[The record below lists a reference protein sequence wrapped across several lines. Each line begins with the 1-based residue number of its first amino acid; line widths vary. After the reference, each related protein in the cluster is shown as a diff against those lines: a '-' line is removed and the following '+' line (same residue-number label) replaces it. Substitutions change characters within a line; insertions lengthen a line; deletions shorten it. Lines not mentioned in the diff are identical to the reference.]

1 MLEPL
6 NEHIDEMIADKIS
19 GQITPEANVLLEK
32 LISADERVRQ
42 QWEDSLAIIS
52 FHKTAQKVAE
62 IDEDLAWNKLL
73 PKLSDEPKI
82 VKLSNHKYRW
92 LAAVAILLPLFL
104 VSLWFGVFNNKS
116 NFAQNATNK
125 AEPIKVTLS
134 DGTTYVIEGNEGVTA
149 GEIHFGA
156 KSASRVGKGD
166 ADVLANEII
175 TLDIPKGK
183 TYAIVLDDGTSVKI
197 NSASVLK
204 FPLVFNGQ
212 KREVELDGEAYFE
225 VSKSGKPFIVK
236 TREMDIKVLGTKFN
250 VNTYSGNA
258 AQTSLIE
265 GSVSISNSDH
275 AKEILIKPGQAAVK
289 RGNNAIVVEAFSAD
303 NVLSWLDGTY
313 FFSNMP
319 LREIVNIT
327 NRVTGEDL
335 YITDSKIANYR
346 FSGALETDK
355 PISVLLENIKSSSSA
370 VQYVIKDGRIEL
382 Y

>member
-6 NEHIDEMIADKIS
+6 SEHIDEMIADKIS
-19 GQITPEANVLLEK
+19 GQITPEANILLEK
-32 LISADERVRQ
+32 LISTDERVRQ

-52 FHKTAQKVAE
+52 FYTTSQKGAK
-62 IDEDLAWNKLL
+62 IDEDLAWKKLL
-73 PKLSDEPKI
+73 PKLDDEPKI
-82 VKLSNHKYRW
+82 VKLSNYKW
-92 LAAVAILLPLFL
+92 LATAAVLLPLLL
-104 VSLWFGVFNNKS
+104 VGLWFGMFNSKN
-116 NFAQNATNK
+116 NFEQNVVNK

-134 DGTTYVIEGNEGVTA
+134 DGTTYVIEGNAGVTA

-156 KSASRVGKGD
+156 KSANRIGKGN

-183 TYAIVLDDGTSVKI
+183 TYAIVLDDGTSVRI
-197 NSASVLK
+197 NSASVLR
-204 FPLVFNGQ
+204 FPLVFSGN

-225 VSKSGKPFIVK
+225 VSKNRKPFIVK
-236 TREMDIKVLGTKFN
+236 TQEMDIKVLGTKFN
-250 VNTYSGNA
+250 VNTYPGNSPQA
-258 AQTSLIE
+258 SLIE
-265 GSVSISNSDH
+265 GSVSVFNGNH
-275 AKEILIKPGQAAVK
+275 TKEILIKPGQAAVK
-289 RGNNAIVVEAFSAD
+289 RGNNTFAIEAFSAD
-303 NVLSWLDGTY
+303 HVLSWLDGTY
-313 FFSNMP
+313 YFSNMP

-355 PISVLLENIKSSSSA
+355 PIKVLLENIKSSSST
-370 VQYVIKDGRIEL
+370 VQYVVKDGKIEL